1 MAVVIIAPV
10 SRIPVVSS
18 GSAVINSSCVCAKLL
33 CCRAVSDSSSESL
46 CWGGGVGGYVCGT
59 R

>member
-1 MAVVIIAPV
+1 MAVVIIAPL

-18 GSAVINSSCVCAKLL
+18 GSVFVRSCYRVVLYRIPHPSRSAG
-33 CCRAVSDSSSESL
+33 E
-46 CWGGGVGGYVCGT
+46 GGVGGYTCGT